1 MEKVN
6 LYERVYK
13 QKLNLFNQL
22 KDSNLSFK
30 IYI

>member
-13 QKLNLFNQL
+13 QKLNLFNQFN
-22 KDSNLSFK
+22 DSILSFK
-30 IYI
+30 I